1 MKGFKQLCGL
11 QLKSLLNINK
21 ARFSKDPKE
30 KRRAWMSV
38 IVIVFLSLYFV
49 FIFGVQVSAVSGYV
63 QPEAILS
70 LGVIACIM
78 LTLITSVASGY
89 SVLFGGKD
97 HDAVLSL
104 PVGKRA
110 IVLSRLLLLYVSAV
124 INMIMFVPGT
134 LIAYIRLAEISAGMI
149 LSYALMILTAPMV
162 PIALGS
168 LISVL
173 LALFSTLFKKKN
185 IIGIITNLLFFFG
198 MFFAIFFANTS
209 MAIGN
214 MASGL
219 GSIYPPLQWFIYGV
233 GGNWAYTAVF
243 VLLNLASIVLLGLIA
258 AKLFGP
264 LYDRINAVRQK
275 RGYKFKGAEASSI
288 SKALYRREW
297 RRFTASPIF
306 VLNVMSGPIMG
317 TILCIGAIFF
327 IKGDIKQMVT
337 MPEIMPMIAAIVSVA
352 LGFFVSMSPA
362 TSCLISAE
370 GNRLWLLKSLPVSG
384 GLALRAKLRMNN
396 TMMIPFALLNS
407 TIALFVFDIK
417 GIWIL
422 VLYLVP
428 VIYALFSG
436 VSGLWSNLLLPK
448 LDWKHDTEFVKQGA
462 SVLVSVLVGMVI
474 VAAPMVLLFTVG
486 ILMEHAAQF
495 MLAWAMLL
503 LLISIILRRLL
514 STRGTEKFRQ
524 LDVA

>member
-21 ARFSKDPKE
+21 ARFSKDTKE

-49 FIFGVQVSAVSGYV
+49 FIFGAQMGAMSGYV
-63 QPEAILS
+63 QPDAILS
-70 LGVIACIM
+70 IGVVACIM

-110 IVLSRLLLLYVSAV
+110 IVLSRLLLLYISAV

-134 LIAYIRLAEISAGMI
+134 LIAYMRLAEISAGMM

-185 IIGIITNLLFFFG
+185 IIGIITNLLFFF
-198 MFFAIFFANTS
+198 AIFIANTS
-209 MAIGN
+209 MAIGD
-214 MASGL
+214 MAGGL
-219 GSIYPPLQWFIYGV
+219 GSIYPPLQWFSYGIR
-233 GGNWAYTAVF
+233 GNWAYTTLF
-243 VLLNLASIVLLGLIA
+243 VLLNAVSIALLGLIA

-327 IKGDIKQMVT
+327 IKGDIKQLVT
-337 MPEIMPMIAAIVSVA
+337 MPEIMPIVAAIVSVA

-396 TMMIPFALLNS
+396 TMMLAFALLNS
-407 TIALFVFDIK
+407 TIALFVFDIR

-422 VLYLVP
+422 VIYLVP

-436 VSGLWSNLLLPK
+436 ISGLWSNLLLPK

-462 SVLVSVLVGMVI
+462 SVLVSVLVGMLI
-474 VAAPMVLLFTVG
+474 VAVPIVLLFTVE

-514 STRGTEKFRQ
+514 SSKGTEKFRQ